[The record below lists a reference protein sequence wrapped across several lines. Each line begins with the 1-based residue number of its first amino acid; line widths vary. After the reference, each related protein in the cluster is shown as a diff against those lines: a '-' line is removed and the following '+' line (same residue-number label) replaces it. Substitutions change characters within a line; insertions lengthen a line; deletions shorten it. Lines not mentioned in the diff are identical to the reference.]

1 MFSNEKKINTENK
14 DVGYKDV
21 GYLKPVF
28 CDCRK
33 AVPPSL
39 WVRRTTALQQHE
51 TPRLFLT
58 AGTSGLFPLHTVPVL
73 GTVVV
78 DELLVGEEHPLLV
91 VDIKSQFRHLI
102 LRHSQHTPAAVVRAI
117 GVVRVKTPRFALLA
131 SLAPALALN
140 TLWHFLPVRSNVAC
154 KQGQQQVA

>member
-1 MFSNEKKINTENK
+1 MFSNEKKINTEN
-14 DVGYKDV
+14 KDV

-102 LRHSQHTPAAVVRAI
+102 LLHSQHTPAVVVRAI
-117 GVVRVKTPRFALLA
+117 GVVRVKTPRDALLA
-131 SLAPALALN
+131 SPALALN